1 MDAKVQSFL
10 DKIKV
15 MADKTSQAA
24 AARRTPQAKRRPS
37 WRVRRA
43 STWQIFDLNTE
54 CEVLYKEIGKMVY
67 DLHCGAEV
75 SNDEMDEKIAAI
87 DAKQEKIGSPAR
99 GARPACGRSWSCPHC
114 GKTCSREDAFCSGC
128 GGAL

>member
-24 AARRTPQAKRRPS
+24 AARRTPRQKGEPS
-37 WRVRRA
+37 WQSATRINL
-43 STWQIFDLNTE
+43 QIFDLNTE

-87 DAKQEKIGSPAR
+87 DAKQEKIAALREELAGM
-99 GARPACGRSWSCPHC
+99 RSIVVCPHC